1 MANAAASDV
10 PVSNAH
16 AIPHSTPHPTAHDES
31 FDDLNSALVT
41 GEAVALDLRPT
52 GFVLRAAGTM
62 IDWLVYFGGYILL
75 AVFVLPLAASSL
87 NLDQS
92 ATAAVAIVGL
102 VLMLV
107 VAPTT
112 VELLSHG
119 KSLGRLAVGARIVRD
134 DGGAIGFRHAF
145 IRSLTGMLEIFITF
159 GGLAAIVALLN
170 GQSKR
175 LGDLLAGT
183 YSRYERLSKE
193 VVPVYG
199 VPEPLSQWA
208 LTADVARMP
217 DRVARRIASF
227 LRQAP
232 GLSATTRDR
241 LGRELA
247 DEAALWVSPVPE
259 APAELFLAGVAA
271 LRRQREAAALSLDQ
285 ARLDQLEPALRG
297 LPHGFPDRG

>member
-1 MANAAASDV
+1 MANAAASDI
-10 PVSNAH
+10 PLSNAH
-16 AIPHSTPHPTAHDES
+16 GTSPASLDHNPAGGPDG
-31 FDDLNSALVT
+31 NALVT

-62 IDWLVYFGGYILL
+62 IDWLLYFGGYILL
-75 AVFVLPLAASSL
+75 AIFVLPLIAESL
-87 NLDQS
+87 RLDES
-92 ATAAVAIVGL
+92 ATAAVAVVGL

-107 VAPTT
+107 VAPIT

-145 IRSLTGMLEIFITF
+145 IRALTGVLEIFITF
-159 GGLAAIVALLN
+159 GGLAAITALLN

-199 VPEPLSQWA
+199 VPEPLAEWA

-227 LRQAP
+227 LRQAS
-232 GLSATTRDR
+232 GLSPSTRDR

-247 DEAALWVSPVPE
+247 TEAALWVSPVPSVH
-259 APAELFLAGVAA
+259 AEVFLAAVSA
-271 LRRQREAAALSLDQ
+271 LRREREATALDLDRQ
-285 ARLDQLEPALRG
+285 RLDQLEPALRG

>member
-1 MANAAASDV
+1 MADAAASDI

-16 AIPHSTPHPTAHDES
+16 STLYGDTQQSPEHDPAT
-31 FDDLNSALVT
+31 ALVT

-52 GFVLRAAGTM
+52 GFVLRAAGTI

-75 AVFVLPLAASSL
+75 AIFVLPLIADSLQLDSAAS
-87 NLDQS
+87 
-92 ATAAVAIVGL
+92 AAVAIAGL
-102 VLMLV
+102 VVILV
-107 VAPTT
+107 GVPTT

-175 LGDLLAGT
+175 LGDLVAGT

-199 VPEPLSQWA
+199 VPEVLAEWA

-227 LRQAP
+227 LRGASA
-232 GLSATTRDR
+232 LSPSTRDR

-247 DEAALWVSPVPE
+247 TEAALWVSPVPSV
-259 APAELFLAGVAA
+259 PAEMFLAGVSA
-271 LRRQREAAALSLDQ
+271 LRRQREGAALELDR
-285 ARLDQLEPALRG
+285 ARLDQLEPALQG
-297 LPHGFPDRG
+297 LPHGFPNRD